1 MVALI
6 KRRRLEIVAFERER
20 IIRKPAQMLCPVC
33 QSSSEFLTARQAG
46 ALAQVTPKSIYRW
59 LASGKAHG
67 LRTAGG
73 GHRLCRNSLFPPF
86 QVLHSQGVQYEDP
99 QLSLSD

>member
-6 KRRRLEIVAFERER
+6 KRRIEVVAFERQR
-20 IIRKPAQMLCPVC
+20 LIRKPLPMLCPFC
-33 QSSSEFLTARQAG
+33 HTSSEFLTARQAG

-67 LRTAGG
+67 VKTAGG
-73 GHRLCRNSLFPPF
+73 GQRICRQSLFRPLPAYY
-86 QVLHSQGVQYEDP
+86 SQAAEAEQP
-99 QLSLSD
+99 QLSLDE